1 MEWNSERDMVWREC
15 GLGAPAWQAL
25 VKEGIVNVSDLKRYM
40 VEQIAARHGMVPKTL
55 SVLTTVKD

>member
-1 MEWNSERDMVWREC
+1 MVWREL
-15 GLGAPAWQAL
+15 GLGAPVWRAL
-25 VKEGIVNVSDLKRYM
+25 VDEGILKISDLKRYT